1 MYSVLI
7 HRRVIMF
14 LEEIADEELKE
25 RLKEAISYL
34 VDYPLV
40 LRRLDVEKLEGLEG
54 TY

>member
-1 MYSVLI
+1 
-7 HRRVIMF
+7 MF

-40 LRRLDVEKLEGLEG
+40 
-54 TY
+54 